1 MSISVNSFVPDT
13 KIFDNIKLTDSSNIS
28 SGTNSTSQGSFLD
41 VLKSKIDDVNNQ
53 QLNSENITEQFIKGD
68 NSVDVHQVMLA
79 GEEAKMSLE
88 LAVQV
93 RNKIIDAYQE
103 LNRTQM

>member
-1 MSISVNSFVPDT
+1 MGINIDNSFVPNT
-13 KIFDNIKLTDSSNIS
+13 KVFDNIKLSTDDNATDKAGAVTGS
-28 SGTNSTSQGSFLD
+28 SFLD
-41 VLKSKIDDVNNQ
+41 VLKSKVDDVNQ
-53 QLNSENITEQFIKGD
+53 KQIDSENITEQYIKGAD
-68 NSVDVHQVMLA
+68 VDVHQVMLS

-93 RNKIIDAYQE
+93 RNKLIDAYQE